1 MGIGNALADLEARRD
16 SLRAYVTKLILD
28 EAPTE
33 LRADVYDD
41 LDQLEREVAARRA
54 WLRAEAGRLVTEFCG
69 LCAVGAPGHATVW
82 RRALGYAAWG
92 LSVEPTAAETPD

>member
-1 MGIGNALADLEARRD
+1 MGNALADLEARRD
-16 SLRAYVTKLILD
+16 SLRAYVTELILD

-33 LRADVYDD
+33 LLADVYDD

-82 RRALGYAAWG
+82 RRALGYAAWN
-92 LSVEPTAAETPD
+92 LSVEPEAPEAPD